1 MAVDTF
7 QREIL
12 PIPGRTYPGLI
23 SYEATEPD
31 AKFPAIRP
39 LLPPAGAPNVL
50 VVLLDD
56 VAFRASSAFG
66 GPVHP
71 PTVERLAGQGLEY
84 TRLDT
89 IAICSPTRAALIT
102 GRNHHSV
109 GMGGITE
116 MATAAPGY
124 TSVRPNTSTMAE
136 ILKLMPP
143 RISASAT
150 RFRCGRAVRPG
161 RSTAGPTPATVSNT
175 STGFWAARPVVPDPA
190 RRHHTAGA
198 VGHAGRGL
206 PPHRGSDRQGDR
218 LGAPAMGADARP
230 AARMAQPIDTGT
242 SHLGFRCIVRA

>member
-71 PTVERLAGQGLEY
+71 PTVERLA
-84 TRLDT
+84 
-89 IAICSPTRAALIT
+89 
-102 GRNHHSV
+102 
-109 GMGGITE
+109 
-116 MATAAPGY
+116 
-124 TSVRPNTSTMAE
+124 
-136 ILKLMPP
+136 
-143 RISASAT
+143 
-150 RFRCGRAVRPG
+150 
-161 RSTAGPTPATVSNT
+161 
-175 STGFWAARPVVPDPA
+175 
-190 RRHHTAGA
+190 
-198 VGHAGRGL
+198 
-206 PPHRGSDRQGDR
+206 
-218 LGAPAMGADARP
+218 
-230 AARMAQPIDTGT
+230 
-242 SHLGFRCIVRA
+242 VRA